1 MAASNKSKKKDSR
14 KEKQTRF
21 SFLSDM
27 DPDVKSLI
35 YKVAGVLVGI
45 FAVEGVYLLVAAVK
59 HILIYLL
66 NLPVILR
73 FIGNVMVQGFFFSP
87 LPIFI
92 MLHRRLYP
100 LWVRAAVP
108 GECQSREPESLIFRL
123 PLSLLLPLF

>member
-45 FAVEGVYLLVAAVK
+45 FAVITIFIIFGFK
-59 HILIYLL
+59 NPIIY
-66 NLPVILR
+66 P
-73 FIGNVMVQGFFFSP
+73 
-87 LPIFI
+87 PIFI
-92 MLHRRLYP
+92 Y
-100 LWVRAAVP
+100 
-108 GECQSREPESLIFRL
+108 
-123 PLSLLLPLF
+123 